1 MMMMME
7 GILDERE
14 VEDQDHKVRIQLK
27 VEFQS
32 KIMGTDNEY
41 ELKGASSA

>member
-1 MMMMME
+1 MMMMMMMME
-7 GILDERE
+7 GMLDERE

-32 KIMGTDNEY
+32 
-41 ELKGASSA
+41 